1 MCSHFSMEAPSLK
14 PKTPMEKSKVEA
26 RESKTI
32 EETNRLPLRAW
43 ALELARRWNAG
54 TYSMFILHGNV
65 FDLFPVQNGKETSYV
80 PLKAFLSRRLFPERE
95 FLLFYDIGDGLSFGS
110 PEMQKQFFEWL
121 AVYDQ
126 VEHTE
131 FAQQGPPR
139 DFNKLAPLLRRFFM
153 RVAEESA
160 AKTSKGWK
168 GVTLIFDFP
177 EKIVPAAEE
186 AGAHWDERMALVTLL
201 KWAASAEM
209 RRLDLGVVLITES
222 AAELHP
228 DLLQNPHI
236 AQIKID
242 LPDAEDRLR
251 FLQSSSVQDLASDGA
266 RTSGGLKEWSD
277 FSPEDLAVRTAGLN
291 LLRIQHLLA
300 EAARNQQRVS
310 AEHVASSKKRL
321 IEEFCQ
327 GLVRFKDPKPGVN
340 LDRVATHTAAK
351 QKLRELAWLIQN
363 GKGDVLERGILVPG
377 RVGVGKSFLIDC
389 FASECGL
396 PVMEIGEF
404 RSKWV
409 GDTERQQMR
418 ILMTVRALGPVVVV
432 VDEADAV
439 FGTREAD
446 GDSGVSGRVF
456 AAFAAHLGDSSL
468 RGRELWVA
476 MTSRPDL
483 LAIDMKR
490 QGRFGLCVPLFPAQ
504 TPDDV
509 ATLFSTIAKVK
520 KINLSE
526 AIVNYIRQ
534 HLGSRPLTGSD
545 VEAILIRSRER
556 AVLAKRDD
564 DVQLGDLEEAVN
576 SFIDPL
582 DPDLLRLQELAAVLA
597 CSDRRFL
604 PETYKQTDRGLLL
617 EEFARLKLRAGRC

>member
-1 MCSHFSMEAPSLK
+1 M
-14 PKTPMEKSKVEA
+14 TTEKKGIVKDSGA
-26 RESKTI
+26 S
-32 EETNRLPLRAW
+32 RLPLRGW

-54 TYSMFILHGNV
+54 TYSMFIVHGNV
-65 FDLFPVQNGKETSYV
+65 FDLFPVEEGKELNYL
-80 PLKAFLSRRLFPERE
+80 PLKGFLSRRLFPERE
-95 FLLFYDIGDGLSFGS
+95 FLLFYDIGDGLTFGS
-110 PEMQKQFFEWL
+110 AEMQKRFFEWL

-126 VEHTE
+126 VEHTNLAE
-131 FAQQGPPR
+131 QGPPR
-139 DFNKLAPLLRRFFM
+139 DFNKLAPLLRRFFL
-153 RVAEESA
+153 RIAEE
-160 AKTSKGWK
+160 KKWK

-201 KWAASAEM
+201 KWAGSAEM
-209 RRLDLGVVLITES
+209 RRLDVGVVLTTES

-242 LPDAEDRLR
+242 LPDTEERLR
-251 FLQSSSVQDLASDGA
+251 FLKSAAIATVSDA
-266 RTSGGLKEWSD
+266 KPLKEWCD
-277 FSPEDLAVRTAGLN
+277 FAADDLATRTAGLN

-300 EAARNQQRVS
+300 EAARNEQRVT
-310 AEHVASSKKRL
+310 AEHLAAGKKRL
-321 IEEFCQ
+321 IEEYCQ
-327 GLVRFKDPKPGVN
+327 GLVRFKDPKPGVS
-340 LDRVATHTAAK
+340 LDRVATHNAAK
-351 QKLRELAWLIQN
+351 QKLRELAWLIKN
-363 GKGDVLERGILVPG
+363 GKADVLERGILVPG
-377 RVGVGKSFLIDC
+377 RVGVGKSFLVDC

-418 ILMTVRALGPVVVV
+418 ILMTVRALGPVIVV

-446 GDSGVSGRVF
+446 GDSGVSSRVF

-490 QGRFGLCVPLFPAQ
+490 QGRFGLCIPLFPAQ
-504 TPDDV
+504 GPDDV
-509 ATLFSTIAKVK
+509 VTLFTTIAKVK
-520 KINLSE
+520 NINLSE
-526 AIVNYIRQ
+526 AITTYIREQ
-534 HLGSRPLTGSD
+534 LGTRPLTGSD
-545 VEAILIRSRER
+545 VEAILIRACER

-564 DVQLGDLEEAVN
+564 DVQLADLQEAVN

-604 PETYKQTDRGLLL
+604 PGSYQTLDRGLLL
-617 EEFARLKLRAGRC
+617 EEFARVKLRAGRR